1 MNDEAEAETV
11 SQARASPSPAPAF
24 SWVALVVR
32 MLARAWVVLLLLG
45 AAAFGGVA
53 VTQVLQKQAELEE
66 LRREPGPS
74 AYAVLAYRAELER
87 QIQALNADRTVDA
100 VPAPPS
106 RPALLEEIDMARA
119 RNATVSQAVRSESLG
134 GISAPP

>member
-1 MNDEAEAETV
+1 MNAEPEAEAV
-11 SQARASPSPAPAF
+11 AQARSTPASPTF
-24 SWVALVVR
+24 SWIALVVR
-32 MLARAWVVLLLLG
+32 MLARAWVVLLLLA

-53 VTQVLQKQAELEE
+53 VTHVLQKQAELEE

-100 VPAPPS
+100 VPTPPP
-106 RPALLEEIDMARA
+106 RPALLEEIDLARA
-119 RNATVSQAVRSESLG
+119 RNATVSPATRSESLG